1 MTTGL
6 QERENINFGGGD
18 SGFGGAIGMILL
30 VVIVLWLLFKDG
42 NGNHG
47 GNHGGGH
54 YGGYPNL
61 APDMPSY
68 MVDKDVIAQ
77 GCADRA
83 ATTLEAEKTRALIV
97 HENERASDKEYF
109 TNLINNQATLAAKD
123 SKIQSLEAMIY
134 GDRQFNAL
142 QKEIGMLECEV
153 SKLPKPQPEYAQ
165 MCAPV
170 TRPLDS
176 CYPYPRENNCYA

>member
-42 NGNHG
+42 NSNNGGNS
-47 GNHGGGH
+47 NHGGGH

-165 MCAPV
+165 MCTPV
-170 TRPLDS
+170 TRPLDN
-176 CYPYPRENNCYA
+176 CYPRGNDCYA

>member
-42 NGNHG
+42 NSNNGGNS
-47 GNHGGGH
+47 NHGGGH

-109 TNLINNQATLAAKD
+109 TNLINNQASLQAKD
-123 SKIQSLEAMIY
+123 SENAQLKAMIY
-134 GDRQFNAL
+134 GNDKYNC
-142 QKEIGMLECEV
+142 LEKQLWTLGCEV
-153 SKLPKPQPEYAQ
+153 SKLPQVVPEYAQ
-165 MCAPV
+165 TCTPV
-170 TRPLDS
+170 TRPLDN
-176 CYPYPRENNCYA
+176 CYPRGNDCYA

>member
-77 GCADRA
+77 GCADRT

-109 TNLINNQATLAAKD
+109 TNLINNQALLQAKD
-123 SKIQSLEAMIY
+123 SENAQLKAMIY
-134 GDRQFNAL
+134 GNDKYNC
-142 QKEIGMLECEV
+142 LEKQLWTLGCEV
-153 SKLPKPQPEYAQ
+153 SKLPQVVPEYAQ
-165 MCAPV
+165 TCTPV
-170 TRPLDS
+170 TRPLDN
-176 CYPYPRENNCYA
+176 CYPRGNDCYA